1 MTLAMMV
8 MIICS
13 TIISR
18 TSNISSSGSRWAKT
32 KTKTFLEWP
41 GWNLFRT
48 VEKSWKIKP
57 FRHSRAKKKP
67 HFDHFPRP
75 GEIDP
80 YIAIWLKRLGN
91 KAQNR
96 LQEFLRSR
104 MGWMGSHP
112 LDCYYFYRTC
122 GAKKEKSGT
131 WKWYFPTC
139 KIFLHHHPFCRGW
152 TSQHILKQIF

>member
-1 MTLAMMV
+1 MALEM
-8 MIICS
+8 ICS
-13 TIISR
+13 TIICQ
-18 TSNISSSGSRWAKT
+18 TSNSSSSGSRRGRT
-32 KTKTFLEWP
+32 KTETFSESKISSEQL
-41 GWNLFRT
+41 RK
-48 VEKSWKIKP
+48 VEKIKP
-57 FRHSRAKKKP
+57 FRHSRAKKKA

-112 LDCYYFYRTC
+112 LDCYDFYRTC
-122 GAKKEKSGT
+122 GGKKEKSGT

>member
-1 MTLAMMV
+1 MGQFPQVCDIMV
-8 MIICS
+8 LQIII
-13 TIISR
+13 TIIANVITFKQLQLQMSQ
-18 TSNISSSGSRWAKT
+18 GQK
-32 KTKTFLEWP
+32 KTFLNATGKVSSEQ
-41 GWNLFRT
+41 LRK
-48 VEKSWKIKP
+48 VEKIKP

-131 WKWYFPTC
+131 
-139 KIFLHHHPFCRGW
+139 
-152 TSQHILKQIF
+152 